1 MSNDRGFMLFPDG
14 RIEEVDP
21 DGSTYDLPPEP
32 GLFDDLVYAGY
43 PLHSDTTL
51 PRWDGVIDVSVE
63 GGEVVCHTGKP
74 DGAVPMGPASALFLG
89 WLRSVD
95 AA

>member
-1 MSNDRGFMLFPDG
+1 MANDRGFMLFPDG
-14 RIEEVDP
+14 RIEEVDA
-21 DGSTYDLPPEP
+21 DGLTFDHQSEP

-51 PRWDGVIDVSVE
+51 PRWDGVIDVTVF
-63 GGEVVCHTGKP
+63 GDAVTCHTGKP
-74 DGAVPMGPASALFLG
+74 NGVIHMGPAGELFLG